1 MDGSYSVSASSV
13 SAKRSHSHYDR
24 EAPEMNGRQKRHQ
37 PSHVSRDPPP
47 PVRPAQDE
55 TIFRILCPGSKT
67 GSVIGKGGN
76 IIKALRQET
85 GARIKIADAVPGVDE
100 RVIIISAPERDRAHG
115 RDRERGRDREGREK
129 ERTSR
134 ERDGGR
140 ERERD
145 RDVRDRDDESRERE
159 ILSPAQEAL
168 FRVHGRIV
176 DAELPNQV
184 SDEDEEGS
192 GSVTTRL
199 LVPNNQIGCL
209 LGKGGK
215 IIEQMREETGAQ
227 IRILPKEQL
236 PGCAVP
242 SDELVQIFGDISV
255 VKKALHAISTRLREN
270 PPRDRPQGN
279 MGVYPPGGPFLS
291 AGDTF
296 LPPIDPRN
304 LGGPLLGMGPSLS
317 GGGPPFN
324 NIGLP
329 VLSDVGGM
337 NRPPMS
343 DEELVFR
350 ILCPNEKIGSVI
362 GKGGSIIKN
371 LREETGARIKVADA
385 VPGSEERVIIVSA
398 NEHPDDN
405 ISPAQEAVLHIQSRV
420 VDLGPDQDGVITTR
434 LLVPSN
440 QIGCL
445 LGKGGS
451 IIADMRRN
459 TRANIRILAKDSLP
473 HCALEHD
480 ELVQIV
486 GDIRVARDALIEI
499 TTRLRRNLYREKP
512 GGGAFPSA
520 MSGLGLQGSTP
531 SGYGGR
537 HEASSPG
544 SIYSSAPGLGLQG
557 GGRSSSGY
565 QNMSSSSGAWGSQGG
580 SSGGYGGGSSHHSG
594 SGRYGGGLRLSA
606 KYDRRGAY
614 S

>member
-1 MDGSYSVSASSV
+1 MRLPPSSAPTLAQAFKV
-13 SAKRSHSHYDR
+13 PIK
-24 EAPEMNGRQKRHQ
+24 
-37 PSHVSRDPPP
+37 PSHVSRDPP

-115 RDRERGRDREGREK
+115 RD
-129 ERTSR
+129 
-134 ERDGGR
+134 
-140 ERERD
+140 
-145 RDVRDRDDESRERE
+145 
-159 ILSPAQEAL
+159 PQEAL

-337 NRPPMS
+337 NRPPIS

-362 GKGGSIIKN
+362 GKGGSVIKN

-544 SIYSSAPGLGLQG
+544 SIYSSPGLGLQG
-557 GGRSSSGY
+557 SGRSSSGY
-565 QNMSSSSGAWGSQGG
+565 QNMSPSSGAWGSQGG
-580 SSGGYGGGSSHHSG
+580 SGGGYGGGSSHHSG
-594 SGRYGGGLRLSA
+594 SGRYGGGSGCGSVPSMTVEVPIPSVLFPLGLGSPVYETA
-606 KYDRRGAY
+606 
-614 S
+614 